1 MFDKL
6 WNSGMTVENATI
18 EKGSLISTR
27 MMESWNSKG
36 QMEYLI
42 ASDKVRVITV
52 VCSRPGVIIR
62 MVWPMDI
69 FASD

>member
-1 MFDKL
+1 M
-6 WNSGMTVENATI
+6 ENATI

-62 MVWPMDI
+62 MV
-69 FASD
+69 